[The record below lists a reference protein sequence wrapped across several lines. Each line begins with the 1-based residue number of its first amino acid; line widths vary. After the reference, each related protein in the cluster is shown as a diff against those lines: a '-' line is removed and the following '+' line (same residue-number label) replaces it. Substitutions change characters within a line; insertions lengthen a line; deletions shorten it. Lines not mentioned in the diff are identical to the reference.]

1 MTGEALPSLWRVI
14 GLLNHPKLHKWRKH
28 SRLKG
33 SQLVV
38 ITWYFQDVGP
48 PPSLFSPHILF
59 RNLSTSGVL
68 TRARHLRAV
77 ALRSRSD
84 HQCQNCQPV
93 VLAGGGEGGI
103 GGGCEGNWD
112 GRELVSCVF
121 FFFYST
127 QPPETVREEESDGLV
142 EEKEAAMMCWQ
153 LSCLAVKEGNF
164 SRLRRWAV
172 SFFVSHYI
180 FLFCVFF
187 EFVFF
192 FFHYLNSSLSQL
204 CQMIIKMESKVTTL
218 LFQPFFFFTTEFTV
232 HFRSLGL
239 FRTTK
244 KKKKITLSQP
254 VDMCNLWRGFN
265 ASFLRVTRQRKL
277 RHHCS
282 TIHSR
287 SVFLSL

>member
-68 TRARHLRAV
+68 TRTRHLRAV

-121 FFFYST
+121 CFFLFHTASRDGKRGREWWFSGGEGSSYDVLTAFLLGGEGGKLFPSPQMSRVIFCFSLYFPLLCIFWGYFFY
-127 QPPETVREEESDGLV
+127 
-142 EEKEAAMMCWQ
+142 
-153 LSCLAVKEGNF
+153 
-164 SRLRRWAV
+164 
-172 SFFVSHYI
+172 
-180 FLFCVFF
+180 
-187 EFVFF
+187 FF

-218 LFQPFFFFTTEFTV
+218 LFQPFFFYYWIHSSLQVSRIIQNNKKEEKNHSLTTCWHVQPVTGFYCV
-232 HFRSLGL
+232 IFKGHK
-239 FRTTK
+239 TK
-244 KKKKITLSQP
+244 KAPAPLLYNS
-254 VDMCNLWRGFN
+254 
-265 ASFLRVTRQRKL
+265 
-277 RHHCS
+277 
-282 TIHSR
+282 
-287 SVFLSL
+287 

>member
-68 TRARHLRAV
+68 TRTRHLRAV

-187 EFVFF
+187 EGFFFF

-218 LFQPFFFFTTEFTV
+218 LFQPFFFYYWIHSSLQASRIIQNNRRGEKNHSLTTCWHVQPVTGFHCV
-232 HFRSLGL
+232 IFKGHK
-239 FRTTK
+239 TK
-244 KKKKITLSQP
+244 KAPAPLLYNS
-254 VDMCNLWRGFN
+254 
-265 ASFLRVTRQRKL
+265 
-277 RHHCS
+277 
-282 TIHSR
+282 
-287 SVFLSL
+287 

>member
-68 TRARHLRAV
+68 TRTRHLRAV

-187 EFVFF
+187 EGIFFIFF
-192 FFHYLNSSLSQL
+192 FPLFEFISFS
-204 CQMIIKMESKVTTL
+204 TL
-218 LFQPFFFFTTEFTV
+218 PNDNQD
-232 HFRSLGL
+232 G
-239 FRTTK
+239 K
-244 KKKKITLSQP
+244 
-254 VDMCNLWRGFN
+254 
-265 ASFLRVTRQRKL
+265 
-277 RHHCS
+277 
-282 TIHSR
+282 
-287 SVFLSL
+287 